1 MSTHT
6 TQSGYVH
13 VIHEESDDN
22 YMKDPYYN
30 STNRTKLK
38 PYTQHKSVSF
48 QSTSF
53 E

>member
-13 VIHEESDDN
+13 VIYEENDDN
-22 YMKDPYYN
+22 VKDPYYN

-38 PYTQHKSVSF
+38 PYTQHKSGSF